1 MKKSRRAR
9 RGLSYAKRV
18 KDINAIYDAYAKT
31 GMTNRAIWQLYIYP
45 TFAISERTF
54 YNLLNASANPS
65 AQIPDN
71 QLDLFNGGN

>member
-31 GMTNRAIWQLYIYP
+31 GMTNRAIWQLHIYP